1 MSYIRWWPRGQ
12 EKKASISSATEP
24 FLSFYFLSSPFILFP
39 SPAQLLQTKFYV
51 LHQMVTRR
59 PGNESYRSSIS
70 EFHLQLN
77 YSKQN
82 QIVNKRPGNE
92 GIKYHLP
99 QIFFNQSTHLW
110 IPSSAQLQQI
120 KFDVLNQMVT
130 KRPGKE
136 GIKYHLLQISFNQ
149 SIHFWLPSPAQLQQT
164 KFDVLHQM
172 VTKRPGKEGI
182 KYHLPR
188 NISNQR
194 SSFFFS
200 YFLFRLFSQ
209 TTAKIDL
216 STDWLGYLQETRQFS
231 QDRQNN
237 YRHFPSD
244 STAEKKADKRQSKQA
259 C

>member
-24 FLSFYFLSSPFILFP
+24 FLSFHFISSPLLSFYFHL
-39 SPAQLLQTKFYV
+39 QLNYYKQNSMSYIKWWPEGQEMKASNITC
-51 LHQMVTRR
+51 
-59 PGNESYRSSIS
+59 YRSSTNQSIS

-110 IPSSAQLQQI
+110 IPSLAQLQQI

-136 GIKYHLLQISFNQ
+136 CIKYHMLWILFNR
-149 SIHFWLPSPAQLQQT
+149 SMYYSTSESQLQ
-164 KFDVLHQM
+164 LNH
-172 VTKRPGKEGI
+172 
-182 KYHLPR
+182 
-188 NISNQR
+188 
-194 SSFFFS
+194 
-200 YFLFRLFSQ
+200 
-209 TTAKIDL
+209 
-216 STDWLGYLQETRQFS
+216 
-231 QDRQNN
+231 
-237 YRHFPSD
+237 
-244 STAEKKADKRQSKQA
+244 SK
-259 C
+259 